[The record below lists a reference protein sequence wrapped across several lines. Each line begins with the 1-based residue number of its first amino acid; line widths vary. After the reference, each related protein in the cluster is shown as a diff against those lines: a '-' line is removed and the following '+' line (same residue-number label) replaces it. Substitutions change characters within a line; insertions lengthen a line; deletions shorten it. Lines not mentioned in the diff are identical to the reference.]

1 MTTDTD
7 WQPAFVSG
15 TDNRWFAHG
24 PDGWQV
30 EFRAAGG
37 LFSGEALYLSCRVS
51 GPLRLFG
58 SDARAELWFKAG
70 TIAEVHEIAT
80 RFRLSALGL
89 PQPTDPSTPTP
100 VDLRLVSAPHPMRL
114 VFVRHAASGTL
125 RAVASDGEHYYVRRT
140 RSGYAWDTLD
150 TRSAPFTTEEE
161 AMLDA
166 DRHDRE
172 RRGVREYEVRL

>member
-1 MTTDTD
+1 MTDTN
-7 WQPAFVSG
+7 WKPAFVSG
-15 TDNRWFAHG
+15 TDNRWIAHG

-37 LFSGEALYLSCRVS
+37 LFSGEALYLSCHVS

-58 SDARAELWFKAG
+58 SDARAELRFKAG

-125 RAVASDGEHYYVRRT
+125 RALASDGVVYEAGAVSPGRYEWHFGGGT
-140 RSGYAWDTLD
+140 HG
-150 TRSAPFTTEEE
+150 PFATEEE

>member
-1 MTTDTD
+1 MTDTN

-15 TDNRWFAHG
+15 TDNLWIAHG

-37 LFSGEALYLSCRVS
+37 LFAGEALYLSCRVS

-58 SDARAELWFKAG
+58 SDARAELRFKAG
-70 TIAEVHEIAT
+70 TLAEVHEIAT

-89 PQPTDPSTPTP
+89 PKPTDPSTPTP
-100 VDLRLVSAPHPMRL
+100 VETRLVSAPHPMRL

-125 RAVASDGEHYYVRRT
+125 RAVAADGERYYVRWT
-140 RSGYAWDTLD
+140 RSGRYVWSLLN
-150 TRSAPFTTEEE
+150 TRSASFTTEEE